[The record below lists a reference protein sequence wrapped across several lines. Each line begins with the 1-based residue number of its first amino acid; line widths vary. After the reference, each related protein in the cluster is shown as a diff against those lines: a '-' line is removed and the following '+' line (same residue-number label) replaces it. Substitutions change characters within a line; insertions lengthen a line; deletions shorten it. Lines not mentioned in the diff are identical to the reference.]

1 MIKPNVLK
9 TSLFLVFIMTMNYA
23 CSEKQNETPTEPSPL
38 PSSTSSIR
46 QQATAILSPT
56 IGNTTA
62 GSVTF
67 SQQVKGILINA
78 KLTGLTPGSH
88 GFHIHET
95 GDCSSG
101 DGKSAGGHFNP
112 NSVDHAGPEA
122 TTRHIGDLGNITA
135 DENGNAVYERLDT
148 VVSFSGTNTII
159 GKGFIVHAGADDLT
173 SQPTGAAGARVAC
186 GVITQ

>member
-1 MIKPNVLK
+1 MIKHNVLK

-23 CSEKQNETPTEPSPL
+23 CSEKQNETPAASAPT
-38 PSSTSSIR
+38 PSSNSSIR
-46 QQATAILSPT
+46 QQATAILTPT
-56 IGNTTA
+56 TGNTTA
-62 GSVTF
+62 GSVNF
-67 SQQVKGILINA
+67 SQQIKGIQINA
-78 KLTGLTPGSH
+78 KLTGLTPGAH

-112 NSVDHAGPEA
+112 GSVDHSGPEA
-122 TTRHIGDLGNITA
+122 PTRHIGDLGNITA
-135 DENGNAVYERLDT
+135 DDNGNAVYKRLDT
-148 VVSFSGTNTII
+148 VVSLSGTNNII
-159 GKGFIVHAGADDLT
+159 GKGVIIHAGADDLT

>member
-1 MIKPNVLK
+1 MIISNAFK
-9 TSLFLVFIMTMNYA
+9 TSLFLVFIMTVNYA
-23 CSEKQNETPTEPSPL
+23 CSEKQNETPTEPSPS

-46 QQATAILSPT
+46 QQVTAILSPT
-56 IGNTTA
+56 IGNKAA
-62 GSVTF
+62 GSVNF

-78 KLTGLTPGSH
+78 KLTGLTPGAH

-112 NSVDHAGPEA
+112 DSVDHGGPDA
-122 TTRHIGDLGNITA
+122 PTRHIGDLGNIAA
-135 DENGNAVYERLDT
+135 DDNGNAVYERLDT
-148 VVSFSGTNTII
+148 VVSFSGIHNII
-159 GKGFIVHAGADDLT
+159 GKGVIVHAGTDDLT
-173 SQPTGAAGARVAC
+173 SQPTGAADARVAC